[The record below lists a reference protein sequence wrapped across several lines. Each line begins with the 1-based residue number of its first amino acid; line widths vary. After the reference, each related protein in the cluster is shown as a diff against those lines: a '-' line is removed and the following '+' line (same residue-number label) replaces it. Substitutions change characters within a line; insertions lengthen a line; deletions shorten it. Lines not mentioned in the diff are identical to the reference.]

1 MTDSASI
8 RIHKFIANNT
18 VISRREAEKLIT
30 SGHVKINNIEAIV
43 GQKINPDKDIVM
55 VKNQKIKITEQ
66 EITIAVNKEKDCNV
80 ARINKEKGIIVSK
93 KDPQKRKTIYDALP
107 PKYTS
112 LVHIGRL
119 DKNSEGLILLT
130 TNGELCYRLTHP
142 KYEIEKEYLVDISG
156 TPGKQSLLE
165 IENGIEIDGI
175 YLKPKS
181 IEIINETKSNT
192 SQLKFILTEGK
203 KREIRKIVKYLG
215 FTVIKLQRVRL
226 GNIYIQHLGQNKLL
240 ELNNKQILELKRAV
254 NL

>member
-66 EITIAVNKEKDCNV
+66 EITIAV
-80 ARINKEKGIIVSK
+80 NKEKGIIVSK

-215 FTVIKLQRVRL
+215 FTVIKLQRERL

>member
-18 VISRREAEKLIT
+18 AISRREAEKLIA
-30 SGHVKINNIEAIV
+30 SGHVKINNIEAII

-55 VKNQKIKITEQ
+55 IKNQKIKITEQ
-66 EITIAVNKEKDCNV
+66 EITIAV
-80 ARINKEKGIIVSK
+80 NKEKGIIVSK
-93 KDPQKRKTIYDALP
+93 KDPQKRKTIYDVLP

-156 TPGKQSLLE
+156 TPDQQSLLE

-181 IEIINETKSNT
+181 IEINNETQSNT
-192 SQLKFILTEGK
+192 TQLKFILTEGK

-215 FTVIKLQRVRL
+215 FKVIKLQRVRL

-240 ELNNKQILELKRAV
+240 ELNNRQILELKSAV

>member
-66 EITIAVNKEKDCNV
+66 EITIAV
-80 ARINKEKGIIVSK
+80 NKEKGIIVSK

-203 KREIRKIVKYLG
+203 KRAIRKIVKYLG